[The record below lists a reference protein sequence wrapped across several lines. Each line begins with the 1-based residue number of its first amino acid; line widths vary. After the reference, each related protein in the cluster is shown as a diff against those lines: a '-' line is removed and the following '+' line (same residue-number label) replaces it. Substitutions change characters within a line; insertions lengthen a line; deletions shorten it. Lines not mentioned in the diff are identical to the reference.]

1 MFGLLSSMLVFS
13 LFIKL
18 YLLHLVF
25 LKRLFKVLRLKLS
38 FGKLVIL
45 ILRVRRAR
53 LLSFGTTLSLHIS
66 KLLLLEIFI
75 LELRKL
81 IIHLI
86 DVELFLSHLIVV
98 SAMMRMVSV
107 MLFGLGLSQNNLI
120 LQKSHIVF
128 IADLNEGGIASLDL
142 LLSNYC
148 LSG

>member
-1 MFGLLSSMLVFS
+1 MLVFS

-25 LKRLFKVLRLKLS
+25 LKRLFKVLCLKLS

-45 ILRVRRAR
+45 ILRVQQAR

-98 SAMMRMVSV
+98 SAMVRMVSV

-120 LQKSHIVF
+120 LHKGHIVF
-128 IADLNEGGIASLDL
+128 IAHLNEGGIASLDL
-142 LLSNYC
+142 LLSSYC